1 MVYQPE
7 EDSFMLEKWVKELV
21 KGKVL
26 EVGVGSG
33 ILMKAA
39 LKSTKKVSGVDIDK
53 ENVEFCKKKG
63 LNVKESDLFSNVNG
77 KFDFIIFNP
86 PYLPS
91 EKGEKDYR
99 DLIGGKKGWEIIERF
114 FKDVKKYL
122 EKEGKVLILFSS
134 LTNKKKVDGII
145 KRNKF
150 EFELL
155 EEKSMFFESLYVY
168 LCQAK

>member
-1 MVYQPE
+1 MYEPQ
-7 EDSFMLEKWVKELV
+7 EDSFLIEKWVKELA

-26 EVGVGSG
+26 EIGCGSG
-33 ILMKAA
+33 VLMEAA
-39 LKSTKKVSGVDIDK
+39 LTKTKEVLGVDIDK
-53 ENVEFCKKKG
+53 ESLDYCKKKK
-63 LNVKESDLFSNVNG
+63 LNVKESDLFSKVSG

-122 EKEGKVLILFSS
+122 EREGKVLILFSS
-134 LTNKKKVDGII
+134 LTNKKKVESIL
-145 KRNKF
+145 KKNKF
-150 EFELL
+150 EFKLL

-168 LCQAK
+168 LCTLY

>member
-1 MVYQPE
+1 MYEPQ
-7 EDSFMLEKWVKELV
+7 EDSFLIEKWVKELA

-26 EVGVGSG
+26 EIGCGSG
-33 ILMKAA
+33 VLMEAA
-39 LKSTKKVSGVDIDK
+39 LTKTKEVLGVDIDK
-53 ENVEFCKKKG
+53 ESLDYCKKKK
-63 LNVKESDLFSNVNG
+63 LNVKESDLFSKVSG

-122 EKEGKVLILFSS
+122 EREGKVLILFSS
-134 LTNKKKVDGII
+134 LTNKKKVESII
-145 KRNKF
+145 KKNKF
-150 EFELL
+150 EFKLL

-168 LCQAK
+168 LCTLY